1 MARGAAA
8 RAAIAAQWQQQ
19 SLPLRAGVDVQ
30 ELRERAERVNRMRE
44 AYALQL
50 QALQPTTSAAPHAP
64 PVTNYDSSLRPRRG
78 GGNGR
83 AGKASGRGMGVAQ
96 QQQQQQQQQS
106 RKREQGWLDVDSG
119 GTVPYFVP
127 AFEQRR
133 AAAAAAAA
141 TASHTLIS
149 PPPPQARQQ
158 RSQSQRRSVG
168 VELQPLQPT
177 LRPSRA
183 VRVWSPIRARAAM
196 TTTTASSSSSRSDT
210 ASAVAPPLLQP
221 TPPAASLTASREGGG
236 GGGRGTMSAR

>member
-1 MARGAAA
+1 MITYNVPALTRPLCPRPRQLYAVRGSAGLAGLSSSATSRPGAR
-8 RAAIAAQWQQQ
+8 RQF
-19 SLPLRAGVDVQ
+19 SP
-30 ELRERAERVNRMRE
+30 
-44 AYALQL
+44 
-50 QALQPTTSAAPHAP
+50 SAAPHAP

-78 GGNGR
+78 GGNSR

-96 QQQQQQQQQS
+96 QQQQQQQQLQS

-127 AFEQRR
+127 AFERR
-133 AAAAAAAA
+133 RAAAAAAAAAA

-149 PPPPQARQQ
+149 PPPPQPRQQ
-158 RSQSQRRSVG
+158 SSQSQRRSVG

-183 VRVWSPIRARAAM
+183 VRVWSPISARAAM